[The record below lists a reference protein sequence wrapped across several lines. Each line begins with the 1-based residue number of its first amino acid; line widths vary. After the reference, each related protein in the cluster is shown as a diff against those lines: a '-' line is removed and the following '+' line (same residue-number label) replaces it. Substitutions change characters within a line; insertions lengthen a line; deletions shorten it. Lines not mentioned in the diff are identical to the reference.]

1 MQKIIVQAIKVGISV
16 AFFFTFWVGAIYI
29 MNFLVKEKQ
38 SAQGIML
45 FALFMSIIFT
55 YFTDCGSK
63 FLKPQSK

>member
-45 FALFMSIIFT
+45 FALFYVYNFYIF
-55 YFTDCGSK
+55 Y
-63 FLKPQSK
+63 